1 MINKL
6 FCKKDT
12 KLIDILALFDG
23 AYSNQLP
30 SNLAL
35 VVDDN
40 SKLIGTITGGDVRR
54 SLLKDKDLNSV
65 AEDVMELN
73 PIIFN
78 EELTTHEI
86 LEMLPEELAKRSRRS
101 NKYLS
106 KIIFVD
112 SNNIPTR
119 VMEYHQLWELKVA
132 SHRHIVV
139 IGLGYVGLTMAVI
152 MSDAG
157 FLVTGVDIDESK
169 LEMLQRGE
177 SYVHELGLE
186 ELIKKQIDK
195 NLKVRSSLPDDGDVF
210 IISVGTPIKTLDNRE
225 KLPIMEYLED
235 TCNKVGEKLKRGNLV
250 ILRSTVPIGTTSNFV
265 KKRLENISGLQCG
278 IDFQLAFAPE
288 RTAEGKAL
296 KELRSLPQIIGGFDK
311 DSVDATAAVFRD
323 ITPIIVKVDSLEAA
337 EMIKLI
343 NNSFRDYVF
352 AYANQMSIIASKFNI
367 NVVDVINAA
376 NESYPRDPVPLPSP
390 GVGGPCLT
398 KDPYIFAS
406 VTDKF
411 GIDNQIFKRSRK
423 INESM
428 HDIVVD
434 NLFKEL
440 KRIGKDVKT
449 SKIVVC
455 GLAFKGNP
463 ETGDIRNSTS
473 VDIAQLINET
483 VPTVYGYDA
492 VALKNEIIEYGI
504 VPVELEDAFKD
515 TDAILFLNNHKS
527 FERINVF
534 KMIREMNTKPVIYD
548 GWNLFRKEDIL
559 SSKECTYMGLS
570 FVESTIRD
578 IKK

>member
-1 MINKL
+1 
-6 FCKKDT
+6 
-12 KLIDILALFDG
+12 
-23 AYSNQLP
+23 
-30 SNLAL
+30 
-35 VVDDN
+35 
-40 SKLIGTITGGDVRR
+40 
-54 SLLKDKDLNSV
+54 
-65 AEDVMELN
+65 
-73 PIIFN
+73 
-78 EELTTHEI
+78 
-86 LEMLPEELAKRSRRS
+86 
-101 NKYLS
+101 
-106 KIIFVD
+106 
-112 SNNIPTR
+112 
-119 VMEYHQLWELKVA
+119 
-132 SHRHIVV
+132 
-139 IGLGYVGLTMAVI
+139 
-152 MSDAG
+152 
-157 FLVTGVDIDESK
+157 
-169 LEMLQRGE
+169 
-177 SYVHELGLE
+177 
-186 ELIKKQIDK
+186 
-195 NLKVRSSLPDDGDVF
+195 
-210 IISVGTPIKTLDNRE
+210 
-225 KLPIMEYLED
+225 
-235 TCNKVGEKLKRGNLV
+235 
-250 ILRSTVPIGTTSNFV
+250 
-265 KKRLENISGLQCG
+265 
-278 IDFQLAFAPE
+278 
-288 RTAEGKAL
+288 
-296 KELRSLPQIIGGFDK
+296 
-311 DSVDATAAVFRD
+311 
-323 ITPIIVKVDSLEAA
+323 
-337 EMIKLI
+337 
-343 NNSFRDYVF
+343 
-352 AYANQMSIIASKFNI
+352 MSIIASKFNI

>member
-1 MINKL
+1 MIHNL

-12 KLIDILALFDG
+12 KLIEILALFDG
-23 AYSNQLP
+23 AHSNQLP

-65 AEDVMELN
+65 AEDIMELN
-73 PIIFN
+73 PIIFS
-78 EELTTHEI
+78 EELTTQEI
-86 LEMLPEELAKRSRRS
+86 LEMLPEELAKRDRRS

-112 SNNIPTR
+112 SNNTPTR

-157 FLVTGVDIDESK
+157 FLVTGVEIDESK
-169 LEMLQRGE
+169 VEMLQRGE
-177 SYVHELGLE
+177 SYIHEVGLD

-195 NLKVRSSLPDDGDVF
+195 NLKVSSSIPDDGDVF
-210 IISVGTPIKTLDNRE
+210 IISVGTPIQTLDNGD
-225 KLPIMEYLED
+225 KLPIMQYLED
-235 TCNKVGEKLKRGNLV
+235 TCSKVGEKLKRGNLV
-250 ILRSTVPIGTTSNFV
+250 ILRSTVPIGTSRNFV
-265 KKRLENISGLQCG
+265 KKRLEDISGLQCG
-278 IDFQLAFAPE
+278 VDFQLAFAPE
-288 RTAEGKAL
+288 RTAEGQAL
-296 KELRSLPQIIGGFDK
+296 KELRSLPQIIGGYDR
-311 DSVDATAAVFRD
+311 DSVDSTAAIFRD
-323 ITPIIVKVDSLEAA
+323 ITPVIVKVDSLEAA

-398 KDPYIFAS
+398 KDPHIFAS
-406 VTDKF
+406 VTDEF
-411 GIDNQIFKRSRK
+411 DIDNQIFKRSRK

-428 HDIVVD
+428 HDIVVE
-434 NLFKEL
+434 NVFKEL
-440 KRIGKDVKT
+440 ERIGKDVKT

-473 VDIAQLINET
+473 IEIAQLINET

-504 VPVELEDAFKD
+504 TPVELEDAFKD

-534 KMIREMNTKPVIYD
+534 KMIREMNTNPLIYD
-548 GWNLFRKEDIL
+548 GWNLFRQEDVL
-559 SSKECTYMGLS
+559 ATKECTYMGLS
-570 FVESTIRD
+570 FVESTIED
-578 IKK
+578 I